1 MTSDGRARTRVE
13 AMITLPQHVGRLRRV
28 SLFQDA
34 SSSIGNNTSSFL
46 KENLQMRH
54 AGDFS

>member
-1 MTSDGRARTRVE
+1 MTSDGRARTSVE
-13 AMITLPQHVGRLRRV
+13 AMITLPQNVERLRRG

-34 SSSIGNNTSSFL
+34 SSSIGNNASSFL
-46 KENLQMRH
+46 EENLQIRH